1 MATKEKTPKQL
12 NKSAYAAKRL
22 AAATPVL
29 NAAAEAWPLE
39 RRVNGI
45 GWSWTTDFVAYSAV
59 GAEPGACVGLTVSSC
74 VSASFFSAFK
84 ALMNFLGSFFICL
97 GVKCLI

>member
-39 RRVNGI
+39 RPANGR
-45 GWSWTTDFVAYSAV
+45 GWKWTTCY
-59 GAEPGACVGLTVSSC
+59 
-74 VSASFFSAFK
+74 
-84 ALMNFLGSFFICL
+84 
-97 GVKCLI
+97 